1 MKLPVVRSIVFYVST
16 LLVVTVTLALGV
28 YGFLNYSEIK
38 NSRIDSLKK
47 NLSIQTSQLSI
58 ALALPGWN
66 LDNYGVDRI
75 IDSFLLDNNISAVVV
90 DVGDEEKSIRIRDSN
105 WQIVTSKTVPPMTS
119 EFKEEKEIVFKN
131 EVIGSVQVYVTSK
144 FIQQEL
150 MGIVIR
156 IVFFTFVL
164 DLVLVLLLYFL
175 LSRNVLK
182 PLTEIERYAVA
193 VSSAGAVPQLQMD
206 GYFLTEF
213 RSLSVSIE
221 DMVTQLIKAKSD
233 AELTGNIKSQFLDI
247 AAHELKTPVTALT
260 LLIDMANVY
269 VSKGMPLGK
278 TELEKIKKQTNRL
291 KTLLE
296 DLLDVSRMERGFLV
310 VRPVRTD
317 ILALVSESVD
327 DYRNQVPSRAFIF
340 TKPDAEI
347 ILDCDP
353 ERINQVLGNLL
364 NNAIHYSPAGSPIEV
379 SIAAT
384 PAMVRVSIKDYGPG
398 ISKQLQN
405 KLFTRF
411 FRVVSSESAI
421 YPGLGLGL
429 YISRTIIEMHGGAIG
444 LSSEEGHG
452 STFYFD
458 LPRLRE

>member
-1 MKLPVVRSIVFYVST
+1 MKLPVARSIVFYVST
-16 LLVVTVTLALGV
+16 LLVVTVTIALGV

-66 LDNYGVDRI
+66 LDNFGVDRI
-75 IDSFLLDNNISAVVV
+75 IDSFLLDSNISAVVV
-90 DVGDEEKSIRIRDSN
+90 DVGDEKKSIRIRDSN
-105 WQIVTSKTVPPMTS
+105 WQIITSKTVPPMTS

-150 MGIVIR
+150 MGIVVR
-156 IVFFTFVL
+156 IIFFTLAL

-213 RSLSVSIE
+213 RNLSVSIE
-221 DMVTQLIKAKSD
+221 DMVTQLIKAKLE
-233 AELTGNIKSQFLDI
+233 AEQMGNIKSKFLDI

-260 LLIDMANVY
+260 LLINMANVHM
-269 VSKGMPLGK
+269 SKGVPIGK
-278 TELEKIKKQTNRL
+278 GELERINKQTNRL
-291 KTLLE
+291 RALLE

-310 VRPVRTD
+310 LRPVRTD
-317 ILALVSESVD
+317 ILALISESVD
-327 DYRNQVPSRAFIF
+327 DYRNQVPSRVFIF

-347 ILDCDP
+347 ALDCDP

-364 NNAIHYSPAGSPIEV
+364 NNAIHYSPEGSPIEV
-379 SIAAT
+379 SITAT
-384 PAMVRVSIKDYGPG
+384 PAIVRVSIKDYGPG
-398 ISKQLQN
+398 ISKILQN

-411 FRVVSSESAI
+411 FRVVSNESAV

-429 YISRTIIEMHGGAIG
+429 YISRTIIEMHGGVIG
-444 LSSEEGHG
+444 LNSEEGHG

-458 LPRLRE
+458 LPRLKE